1 MGGSCF
7 RFPHQSSAAVR
18 GSSMACKT
26 ADNANSNMKSLLNSD
41 DVEKTLQ
48 FSVKATGNAL
58 ALALFGVLLVAW
70 VVSEPVFQ
78 LRDHLTR
85 RAKEKVNR
93 EKPKGRGFGDGIG
106 RTTLLAVIGTA
117 TMIPSRT
124 VQAQSQVP
132 SMDSAT
138 IAAPI
143 SKPATESIWENGI
156 GEGFKDGDQSLSLSF
171 GGTDGI
177 RIFGGRDRHDL
188 ELNSIAYGYMLGA
201 VEGEGHWYR
210 GNWEVRGE
218 LFGGVQFSPSGN
230 WVVGLTPHLR
240 YNFAT
245 GTRWIP
251 FLDLGA
257 GVSATGIGAP
267 DLSGTFEFNLQAN
280 TGVRW
285 FIRDNLA
292 LTFEAGYLHFSDA
305 GISKPNQGINSIK
318 GMIGVSW
325 FF

>member
-1 MGGSCF
+1 
-7 RFPHQSSAAVR
+7 
-18 GSSMACKT
+18 MAYKLT
-26 ADNANSNMKSLLNSD
+26 DNTNSYMKSLLNSD
-41 DVEKTLQ
+41 DVERAVQ
-48 FSVKATGNAL
+48 FSVKATGSTFAL
-58 ALALFGVLLVAW
+58 FLFGVLLAAW
-70 VVSEPVFQ
+70 IVSEPIFQ
-78 LRDHLTR
+78 LCDHLTR

-93 EKPKGRGFGDGIG
+93 ERGKGHGFGGGIG
-106 RTTLLAVIGTA
+106 RTALLAMMGTGVLV
-117 TMIPSRT
+117 SRQT
-124 VQAQSQVP
+124 VRAQSQVP
-132 SMDSAT
+132 TMDSVAIT
-138 IAAPI
+138 APL

-171 GGTDGI
+171 GGTDGV

-188 ELNSIAYGYMLGA
+188 ELNSLAYGYMLGA

-251 FLDLGA
+251 FLDVGT

-292 LTFEAGYLHFSDA
+292 LSIEAGYLHFSDA